1 MKNAAVEEAK
11 VQDFMKKVAADTS
24 GLAMTVMAALGDRL
38 GLFKDLAANGS
49 AVASDFAKRTGIN
62 EHYAKEW
69 LAGMT
74 SAGYLEYDPT
84 SQLFTL
90 PPEHRPVLS
99 HEEGPFFIGG
109 THQMIL
115 GMLTIVELLEGAF
128 RSGKGIPMA
137 AYGSNTWE
145 GMERDM
151 IGIYKAKL
159 LQEWIPAM
167 PDVQAMLER
176 GAHVAD
182 IGCGGGRTLIMLA
195 KAFPKSRYVGIDI
208 FKPLIERAKSNA
220 EIAGVSDLIE
230 YKVLDA
236 SLALP
241 DRYNLITTF
250 DVIHETNPLRMLR
263 AIRKSLTPDGRY
275 VCLDVKCE
283 KALEDNINPLA
294 ALRYG
299 FSLLF
304 CMSIS
309 LANGGE
315 AHGTMGLPEEKIK
328 QLCLDAGFS
337 SVRLVPLET
346 SNHNLYE
353 ARA

>member
-1 MKNAAVEEAK
+1 MRISEVEQAK
-11 VQDFMKKVAADTS
+11 AECFMKKVMADTS
-24 GLAMTVMAALGDRL
+24 GLAVTVMAALGDRL
-38 GLFKDLAANGS
+38 GLFKDLAANGPTGI
-49 AVASDFAKRTGIN
+49 SDFAQRTGIN

-84 SQLFTL
+84 SRLFML

-99 HEEGPFFIGG
+99 QEEGPFFIGG

-115 GMLTIVELLEGAF
+115 GMLTVLELLESAF

-151 IGIYKAKL
+151 IGIYKSKL

-167 PDVQAMLER
+167 PDVQTMLRR
-176 GAHVAD
+176 GVRVVD
-182 IGCGGGRTLIMLA
+182 IGCGSGRILIMLA
-195 KAFPKSRYVGIDI
+195 KAFPESRYVGIDI
-208 FKPLIERAKSNA
+208 FEPLIEKAKSNA
-220 EIAGVSDLIE
+220 EAAGVSDLV
-230 YKVLDA
+230 KFQALDA
-236 SLALP
+236 THGLP
-241 DRYNLITTF
+241 DHYDLITAF
-250 DVIHETNPLRMLR
+250 DVIHETNPLRILR
-263 AIRKSLTPDGRY
+263 TIRRSLMPGGRF

-283 KALEDNINPLA
+283 KALENNIDPLA

-299 FSLLF
+299 VSLLF

-315 AHGTMGLPEEKIK
+315 AQGTMGLPEERFR
-328 QLCLDAGFS
+328 QLCLDAGFGG
-337 SVRLVPLET
+337 VRLVPLEK

>member
-1 MKNAAVEEAK
+1 MKNAEVEQAK
-11 VQDFMKKVAADTS
+11 VQRFIEKVAADTS
-24 GLAMTVMAALGDRL
+24 GLAVTVMAALGDRL
-38 GLFKDLAANGS
+38 GLFRDLAANGP

-62 EHYAKEW
+62 ENYAKEW

-99 HEEGPFFIGG
+99 QEEGPFFIGG

-115 GMLTIVELLEGAF
+115 GMLPIVESLEDAF

-151 IGIYKAKL
+151 IGLYKAKL

-167 PDVQAMLER
+167 PDVLAMLER

-182 IGCGGGRTLIMLA
+182 IGCGGGRVLIMLA
-195 KAFPKSRYVGIDI
+195 QAFPKSRFVGIDI
-208 FKPLIERAKSNA
+208 FKPLIERAEFNA
-220 EIAGVSDLIE
+220 ETAGVSDLIE

-236 SLALP
+236 SLGLP
-241 DRYNLITTF
+241 DRYDLITTF
-250 DVIHETNPLRMLR
+250 DVIHETDPLRMLR
-263 AIRKSLTPDGRY
+263 AIRNSLMPGGRY

-309 LANGGE
+309 LANGGA

-337 SVRLVPLET
+337 SVRLVPLEK